1 MSGPAASPT
10 PPSGPRRNLEETALV
25 FEEASLALFR
35 HAPLYRALSAG
46 AARDPFLLGLAARS
60 RPGQSPALM
69 LLAAVHDLI
78 LRGVSHPLSA
88 VYADLAAGR
97 PPEEDPFPLFRD
109 FCAEHAETIQP
120 LVESRSV
127 QTNEV
132 GRSVYIRL
140 GLEWLGLRY
149 GAQPVSLVE
158 IGASAGL
165 NLCWD
170 RYAMQLVLPDG
181 DLWAGDTASPVRLR
195 CEVRE
200 GTIPRQRGAQAPAI
214 AERLG
219 LELDPPNLESPDE
232 VRWLTALLWADHPD
246 RIARFRAAVELARR
260 APWPVVRADVCR
272 DLARCCADLRSD
284 TLLCVVH
291 TYLTTQLTPEL
302 RRGLEEQL
310 TRLSEDREVVQIGAE
325 QPQGDTRLAAAVW
338 RDGRM
343 EREESLA
350 TGDPHAR
357 WISWLAGGGNA
368 G

>member
-219 LELDPPNLESPDE
+219 LEDSIHPTWRAPTRCAGSPPFSGPITPTASP
-232 VRWLTALLWADHPD
+232 VSAPRSSW
-246 RIARFRAAVELARR
+246 RAARPGPWCGPMCAATWPAA
-260 APWPVVRADVCR
+260 APTCAPTP
-272 DLARCCADLRSD
+272 CCAW
-284 TLLCVVH
+284 C
-291 TYLTTQLTPEL
+291 TP
-302 RRGLEEQL
+302 
-310 TRLSEDREVVQIGAE
+310 T
-325 QPQGDTRLAAAVW
+325 
-338 RDGRM
+338 
-343 EREESLA
+343 
-350 TGDPHAR
+350 
-357 WISWLAGGGNA
+357 
-368 G
+368 

>member
-1 MSGPAASPT
+1 MSGPAAPT
-10 PPSGPRRNLEETALV
+10 SGPHRSLEETAQV
-25 FEEASLALFR
+25 FEEASRALFR

-46 AARDPFLLGLAARS
+46 AARDPFLLGLAAGS

-78 LRGVSHPLSA
+78 LRGVSHPLAA
-88 VYADLAAGR
+88 VYEDLAAGR
-97 PPEEDPFPLFRD
+97 PPTPLAPLAEDPFPLFRD
-109 FCAEHAETIQP
+109 FCAEHVEAIRP
-120 LVESRSV
+120 LVETRSV

-140 GLEWLGLRY
+140 GLEWLGLCR

-181 DLWAGDTASPVRLR
+181 DLWAGDPASPVRLR

-200 GTIPRQRGAQAPAI
+200 GTIPRQRGAQAPEI
-214 AERLG
+214 VERLG
-219 LELDPPNLESPDE
+219 LELDPPDLESPEE
-232 VRWLTALLWADHPD
+232 VRWLTALLWADHPE

-260 APWPVVRADVCR
+260 APWPVLRADVSR
-272 DLARCCADLRSD
+272 DLVRGCAGLRSD

-302 RRGLEEQL
+302 RRGLEGQL
-310 TRLSEDREVVQIGAE
+310 ARLSEDREVVQIGAE

-338 RDGRM
+338 RNGRM
-343 EREESLA
+343 EREETLA
-350 TGDPHAR
+350 TGAPHAQ
-357 WISWLAGGGNA
+357 WIAWCAG
-368 G
+368 

>member
-1 MSGPAASPT
+1 MSGPAA
-10 PPSGPRRNLEETALV
+10 PSSAPRRSLEETARV
-25 FEEASLALFR
+25 FEEASRALFR

-46 AARDPFLLGLAARS
+46 AARDPFLLGLAAGS

-69 LLAAVHDLI
+69 LLAAVHDLL
-78 LRGVSHPLSA
+78 LRGVSHPLAA
-88 VYADLAAGR
+88 VYADLAVGR
-97 PPEEDPFPLFRD
+97 PPAEDPFPLFRD
-109 FCAEHAETIQP
+109 FCAEHEEAIRP
-120 LVESRSV
+120 LVETRSV

-140 GLEWLGLRY
+140 GLEWLGLCR

-170 RYAMQLVLPDG
+170 LYAMQLVLPDG
-181 DLWAGDTASPVRLR
+181 ELWAGDPAAPVRLR
-195 CEVRE
+195 CEVRQ
-200 GTIPRQRGAQAPAI
+200 GTIPRQRGAQAPEI
-214 AERLG
+214 VERLG
-219 LELDPPNLESPDE
+219 LELDPPDLESPDE
-232 VRWLTALLWADHPD
+232 VRWLTALLWADHPE
-246 RIARFRAAVELARR
+246 RIDRFRAAVELARC
-260 APWPVVRADVCR
+260 APWPVLRADVCR
-272 DLARCCADLRSD
+272 DLARCCAGLRND

-291 TYLTTQLTPEL
+291 TYLVTQLTPEL

-310 TRLSEDREVVQIGAE
+310 SRLSQEREVIQIGAE
-325 QPQGDTRLAAAVW
+325 QPQGDTRLAAAIW
-338 RDGRM
+338 RGGRM
-343 EREESLA
+343 EREATLA